1 MKPGD
6 LIELTGCALEDNL
19 LHRIAS
25 GDTDAV
31 AACVDRFGGLVWTL
45 ARRLLGRPEEA
56 EDAVQ
61 EVFIELWKSAARF
74 DPSVASETT
83 FVAMIARRRLID
95 IHRRMARRPI
105 DEGVPIEDLSLES
118 SESTAQAEIN
128 DDAAQAAAALEQLR
142 PDQRRVL
149 RLAVCEGWPHQVIAD
164 RLGMPLGTV
173 KTHVR
178 RGLIKI
184 REELDALR
192 RGSAPGGA
200 S

>member
-1 MKPGD
+1 MEEN
-6 LIELTGCALEDNL
+6 IL
-19 LHRIAS
+19 LRVAS

-45 ARRLLGRPEEA
+45 ARRLLGRPEDA

-61 EVFIELWKSAARF
+61 EVFIELWKHASRF
-74 DPSVASETT
+74 DPTVASETT

-95 IHRRMARRPI
+95 IRRRMARRPA
-105 DEGVPIEDLSLES
+105 DGGVPVEDLSLEAPGRI
-118 SESTAQAEIN
+118 AQAEIN
-128 DDAAQAAAALEQLR
+128 DDAAQAAAAMELLR

-184 REELDALR
+184 REELDTLR
-192 RGSAPGGA
+192 RANGPGGVP
-200 S
+200 